1 MAPIIPTSF
10 KQGVAGH
17 VMQLYNVYKLIKLED
32 FLVMISLQL

>member
-17 VMQLYNVYKLIKLED
+17 VMQLYKLIKLED